1 MSVGLGVV
9 LLVIGL
15 ILVTHAVS
23 LPASWEAHISHHWLG
38 WILIWI
44 GILGIVIGLVETW
57 MWRRRGRTYVDRR
70 DRPDVF

>member
-1 MSVGLGVV
+1 MGIGLGVV
-9 LLVIGL
+9 LLVVGL

-44 GILGIVIGLVETW
+44 GILGIVLGLIETA
-57 MWRRRGRTYVDRR
+57 MWRRRSRIWIDR
-70 DRPDVF
+70 DRPPVS